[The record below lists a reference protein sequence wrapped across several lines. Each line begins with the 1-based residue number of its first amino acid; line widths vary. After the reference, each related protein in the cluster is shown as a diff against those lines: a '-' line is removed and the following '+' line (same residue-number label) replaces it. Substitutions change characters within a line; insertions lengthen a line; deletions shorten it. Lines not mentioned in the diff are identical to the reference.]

1 MNNKVVVYYRD
12 RKGGKTLDYQQ
23 RIAGDWILERGLQ
36 MGGQVIETEGTSKR
50 NNRPELERALRI
62 AKLQKAILFIPTFG
76 QMSRNAD
83 VIGKM
88 IAHGVE
94 VCTPD
99 VASLAEPG
107 GTRDVLKVMA
117 SVAEFEV
124 SETKKRAKDAYARIK
139 DEIRDTGQHTTKKG
153 KVITSLGNL
162 KTTNLAAAEAIK
174 VRKGKML
181 NYAAEIKPMLD
192 HLYARGC
199 RSAGDYARSLTAKKV
214 VSPRGRTVW
223 TASMARNVLNNCD
236 MKSEPRLDR
245 KPKAELPDP
254 QNVSVMVDQP
264 FNVNEV
270 VLNNKDMSTSMIRRK
285 FGIPYGV
292 VNRILGR

>member
-36 MGGQVIETEGTSKR
+36 MGGQVIETEGNSKR

-88 IAHGVE
+88 INHGVE

>member
-1 MNNKVVVYYRD
+1 MNNKVVAYYRD
-12 RKGGKTLDYQQ
+12 RKGGKSLDYQQ
-23 RIAGDWILERGLQ
+23 KIAADWIAERGLQ

-88 IAHGVE
+88 INHGVE

-107 GTRDVLKVMA
+107 GTREVLKVMA

-162 KTTNLAAAEAIK
+162 KTTDLAAAEAIK
-174 VRKGKML
+174 VRAAKKL
-181 NYAAEIKPMLD
+181 DYAAEIKPMLD

-223 TASMARNVLNNCD
+223 TASMARNVLDNCG
-236 MKSEPRLDR
+236 MKSEPRLDV
-245 KPKAELPDP
+245 KTAPKSGALGSLPQQIIAPEYITKTVMDNKEL
-254 QNVSVMVDQP
+254 
-264 FNVNEV
+264 
-270 VLNNKDMSTSMIRRK
+270 STSMIKRR
-285 FGIPYGV
+285 FGIPYGTI
-292 VNRILGR
+292 NRILGR